1 MRHDFEFSFVS
12 GGSSNK
18 LQNWTWSAVNICPVL
33 QAIQSSALYGI
44 HPSARDSMKGSLR
57 EDSFTGDCKRY
68 VKQGSEMGVYF
79 HMGPAFGEHG
89 GALLS

>member
-1 MRHDFEFSFVS
+1 MFHIPVHFSWGWVATDGHVRHDFEFSFVS

-44 HPSARDSMKGSLR
+44 HPSARDSMKG
-57 EDSFTGDCKRY
+57 T
-68 VKQGSEMGVYF
+68 
-79 HMGPAFGEHG
+79 
-89 GALLS
+89 